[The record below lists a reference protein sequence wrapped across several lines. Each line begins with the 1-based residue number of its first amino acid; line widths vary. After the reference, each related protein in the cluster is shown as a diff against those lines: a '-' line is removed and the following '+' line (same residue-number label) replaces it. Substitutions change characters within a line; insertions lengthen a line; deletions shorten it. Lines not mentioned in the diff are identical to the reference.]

1 MCMEQISY
9 FVTQNGDGIILGIS
23 AFTVI
28 LLAITLHKM
37 KRMRDMMQ
45 EIDRKFATFLQREKA
60 AVVEEPAAGND
71 SNPVSKEPLPQDAA
85 ELLDAVLD
93 EVFP

>member
-1 MCMEQISY
+1 MEQISY

-60 AVVEEPAAGND
+60 ADVEEPAARND
-71 SNPVSKEPLPQDAA
+71 SNPVSKEPLPAGCGKA
-85 ELLDAVLD
+85 
-93 EVFP
+93 FGCSFR

>member
-1 MCMEQISY
+1 MEQISY

-23 AFTVI
+23 AFTVV
-28 LLAITLHKM
+28 LLVITLHKM

-60 AVVEEPAAGND
+60 ADVEEPVARND

-85 ELLDAVLD
+85 KLLDAVLD

>member
-1 MCMEQISY
+1 MEQIGY
-9 FVTQNGDGIILGIS
+9 FVTQNGDGIILGSS
-23 AFTVI
+23 AFMVI
-28 LLAITLHKM
+28 LLVITLHKM

-45 EIDRKFATFLQREKA
+45 EIDRKLAIFLQREKTVDVA
-60 AVVEEPAAGND
+60 ETAGIND

-85 ELLDAVLD
+85 KLLDAVLD

>member
-1 MCMEQISY
+1 MEQIGY

-28 LLAITLHKM
+28 LLTITLHKM

-45 EIDRKFATFLQREKA
+45 EIDRKLATFLQREKTVDVA
-60 AVVEEPAAGND
+60 EPVARND

-85 ELLDAVLD
+85 KLLDAVLD